1 MKQRKNRFFFIHLPP
16 DKTSYINHLTMN
28 DKLNILWTTDNK
40 DTIFNML
47 AMYTLNSQNERLVAG
62 SECDSLGSFRKVSR
76 PGHTG
81 SNGNS
86 GNCFKRV
93 SPCRSLPDLLRKVRS
108 ETCNRETGSYRQ
120 IYGSSANRI
129 SQKRRK
135 GIDSL
140 ICKIYLQNKLY
151 FSH

>member
-1 MKQRKNRFFFIHLPP
+1 
-16 DKTSYINHLTMN
+16 MN

-47 AMYTLNSQNERLVAG
+47 AMYTLNSKKRGWWQEVNVILWGASVKLAAQDTQVQTEILEMLQTGVTVEACQDCCERFGV
-62 SECDSLGSFRKVSR
+62 K
-76 PGHTG
+76 
-81 SNGNS
+81 
-86 GNCFKRV
+86 
-93 SPCRSLPDLLRKVRS
+93 
-108 ETCNRETGSYRQ
+108 TGSYRQ

-151 FSH
+151 FSHRNTQHYGTSYFKRQKHLPHK